1 MSNLSMQKPS
11 NILKF
16 TSVVI
21 LSALL
26 IPSFVFAQVAA
37 PAQTTASGLVTI
49 IQTVARWIFT
59 FLILVAVIFGLIA
72 AYQYITAGGDAEKLA
87 LARTNTIYALVAM
100 AIGILAFSIPA
111 IVSQIV
117 GLGTFT
123 F

>member
-1 MSNLSMQKPS
+1 MFKTS
-11 NILKF
+11 NILK
-16 TSVVI
+16 VV
-21 LSALL
+21 ALASL
-26 IPSFVFAQVAA
+26 AAVIAPNLALAQVAA
-37 PAQTTASGLVTI
+37 PAQTTASGLVSI

-59 FLILVAVIFGLIA
+59 FLILVAVIFGLLA
-72 AYQYITAGGDAEKLA
+72 GYQYITAGGDAEKLTT
-87 LARTNTIYALVAM
+87 ARTNTIYALVAM